1 MRAPRVD
8 ASHTSHTVL
17 PSPRACPLCAA
28 PLPRSARPSRRR
40 GRSGTKKSGRSKER
54 RACTRA
60 GSARTRVRLPPPL
73 PQPPSWRL
81 TRYWNCPRR
90 QTWCPAQVR
99 RPRLLPRPPG
109 RLRLSTSCP
118 HSVSTCQPAAGAR
131 KYRRNA
137 TFFFDK
143 TKKARHQS
151 KPLRPVATR
160 RRRLTTLDSV
170 SLQVRRNG
178 QREEEGSCH
187 DGQQP
192 DPLGAPAVRAC
203 SDRSARF
210 PHVLAPASPPGRPL
224 KSATDACV
232 AAGHAEEGGQG

>member
-143 TKKARHQS
+143 TKKSETPEQA
-151 KPLRPVATR
+151 PATCSHTQATPDDAGLCFAPSSSQWAKGR
-160 RRRLTTLDSV
+160 RR
-170 SLQVRRNG
+170 
-178 QREEEGSCH
+178 
-187 DGQQP
+187 
-192 DPLGAPAVRAC
+192 
-203 SDRSARF
+203 
-210 PHVLAPASPPGRPL
+210 
-224 KSATDACV
+224 
-232 AAGHAEEGGQG
+232 

>member
-1 MRAPRVD
+1 MSTYSKHTHTHTHTHRKSCRCGKSSCQSCFYTLRFGMRAPRVD

-99 RPRLLPRPPG
+99 RPRPLPRPPG

-118 HSVSTCQPAAGAR
+118 HRAALSPSTWCQ
-131 KYRRNA
+131 K
-137 TFFFDK
+137 
-143 TKKARHQS
+143 
-151 KPLRPVATR
+151 V
-160 RRRLTTLDSV
+160 
-170 SLQVRRNG
+170 
-178 QREEEGSCH
+178 
-187 DGQQP
+187 
-192 DPLGAPAVRAC
+192 
-203 SDRSARF
+203 
-210 PHVLAPASPPGRPL
+210 
-224 KSATDACV
+224 
-232 AAGHAEEGGQG
+232 